1 MALAVAVGEARSEG
15 GGFKFLKI
23 VWHFAFCNLNDETRR
38 AKAEINNATI
48 IAKKARNSKI
58 F

>member
-1 MALAVAVGEARSEG
+1 MELAIVSMTNQ
-15 GGFKFLKI
+15 LK
-23 VWHFAFCNLNDETRR
+23 AFSRR